1 MTELGLTW
9 KEVIYITFMAG
20 ACWLE
25 FRAIRRD
32 IARLEAKVEQHN
44 SFDRRI
50 VINKG
55 WDAFPSEDAA
65 AVAYGLEYH
74 PIEDKK

>member
-1 MTELGLTW
+1 MSEFGLTW

-25 FRAIRRD
+25 LRAIRRD
-32 IARLEAKVEQHN
+32 IARLETKVEKHN

-50 VINKG
+50 VKLE
-55 WDAFPSEDAA
+55 SENEF
-65 AVAYGLEYH
+65 LRERL
-74 PIEDKK
+74 K

>member
-1 MTELGLTW
+1 MNELGLTL

-25 FRAIRRD
+25 LRAIRRD
-32 IARLEAKVEQHN
+32 IARLEAKVEKHN

-50 VINKG
+50 VKLE
-55 WDAFPSEDAA
+55 SEN
-65 AVAYGLEYH
+65 EYLR
-74 PIEDKK
+74 ERLK

>member
-1 MTELGLTW
+1 MNELGLTW

-25 FRAIRRD
+25 LRAIRRD
-32 IARLEAKVEQHN
+32 IARLETKVEKHN

-50 VINKG
+50 VKLE
-55 WDAFPSEDAA
+55 SE
-65 AVAYGLEYH
+65 YEYLR
-74 PIEDKK
+74 ERLK

>member
-1 MTELGLTW
+1 MTEIGLTW

-25 FRAIRRD
+25 LRAIRRD
-32 IARLEAKVEQHN
+32 IARLEVKVERHN

-50 VINKG
+50 VKLE
-55 WDAFPSEDAA
+55 SEN
-65 AVAYGLEYH
+65 EYLKEH
-74 PIEDKK
+74 LR